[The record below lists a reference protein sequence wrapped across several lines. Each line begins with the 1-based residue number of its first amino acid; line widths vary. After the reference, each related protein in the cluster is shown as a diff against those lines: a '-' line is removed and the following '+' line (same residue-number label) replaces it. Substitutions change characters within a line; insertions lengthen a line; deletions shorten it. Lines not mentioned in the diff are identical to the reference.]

1 MYHKCPHD
9 VLSLTELVG
18 KNWLKFDSP
27 SYITLKQIVCD
38 KRFLNDLEHFKK
50 FKHSGNLESFHALLN
65 KYSSKQLFFSYDA
78 MVARTQIAVLDHN
91 SGLNRNQAVTKEGRL
106 RNKSQ
111 WSKVTEQHVPRRNEK
126 RSIAKKDN
134 PGTEALLLN
143 RQTRF
148 LSKEC
153 SPLQL

>member
-1 MYHKCPHD
+1 MERKD
-9 VLSLTELVG
+9 KG
-18 KNWLKFDSP
+18 
-27 SYITLKQIVCD
+27 YIEEILD
-38 KRFLNDLEHFKK
+38 KVR
-50 FKHSGNLESFHALLN
+50 SGD
-65 KYSSKQLFFSYDA
+65 KD
-78 MVARTQIAVLDHN
+78 
-91 SGLNRNQAVTKEGRL
+91 
-106 RNKSQ
+106 Q
-111 WSKVTEQHVPRRNEK
+111 WQCGGMKK